1 LLFWLPDNTS
11 VEAKF
16 SAKLLQM
23 ARKMRMN
30 TEARKNLFCALMS
43 ADDYLDAFE
52 RLVKVDK
59 AAAAAGTRER
69 DTAFVLMA
77 CCLKEV
83 RTVVFFPIF
92 IERLNYFVLYCF
104 KDNK

>member
-1 LLFWLPDNTS
+1 
-11 VEAKF
+11 
-16 SAKLLQM
+16 
-23 ARKMRMN
+23 
-30 TEARKNLFCALMS
+30 MS

-69 DTAFVLMA
+69 DTAFVLLA

-83 RTVVFFPIF
+83 NAQLISPFKNTCPLMYSQLS
-92 IERLNYFVLYCF
+92 RLCTARGVILGFLW
-104 KDNK
+104 